1 MLFNSVATLPFFN
14 TINTDGSTKEQIV
27 ENLMKENMD
36 SFRYQQEKRNNSES
50 TGIGL
55 NIVGNENKENA
66 NNGDISLKE
75 NKNDI
80 SKNEETQVFHKKK
93 KCC

>member
-1 MLFNSVATLPFFN
+1 M
-14 TINTDGSTKEQIV
+14 
-27 ENLMKENMD
+27 
-36 SFRYQQEKRNNSES
+36 
-50 TGIGL
+50 GL

-80 SKNEETQVFHKKK
+80 SKSEETQVFHKKK